1 MYIQKT
7 PVCSLGT
14 TISKVQTKRKG
25 EIEKTEHF
33 VRDVNG
39 NRLERK
45 WYIVDA
51 TDLPLGRLAGQIAKV
66 LMGED
71 KTYYTPHVDTGD
83 FVVVINAD
91 KVLLTGNKLEQ
102 KKYYHHSGYPGGL
115 KERTARVMLQ
125 KHPEQVI
132 RLAVKRMLPKTTLGE
147 KMLKK
152 LKVYNGSEHKHA
164 AQKPENLD
172 LLIK

>member
-14 TISKVQTKRKG
+14 RTSKVQTKRKG
-25 EIEKTEHF
+25 EIEKVENY
-33 VRDVNG
+33 VRDVDG

-45 WYIVDA
+45 WYVVDA

-66 LMGED
+66 LMGKN
-71 KTYYTPHVDTGD
+71 KTYYTPHIDTGD
-83 FVVVINAD
+83 FVVVINAE
-91 KVLLTGNKLEQ
+91 KIKLTGNKMDQ
-102 KKYYHHSGYPGGL
+102 KKYYHHSGYPGGI
-115 KERTARVMLQ
+115 KERSVKEMLE

-132 RLAVKRMLPKTTLGE
+132 RHAVRRMLPKTVLGT

-152 LKVYNGSEHKHA
+152 LKVYAGPEHKHS
-164 AQKPENLD
+164 AQKPENLE
-172 LLIK
+172 LVK